1 MASSNNHAASEADRT
16 SSEVPHDFANV
27 PPPSPMLDHSFTLQA
42 VMEMQRSMGQQT
54 EAINQLGRTIN
65 TLDSRTKS
73 VEDELSKVNTRLA
86 IAASILAILLV
97 VGGYIIDKVWDSAWV
112 LIADQIKK

>member
-1 MASSNNHAASEADRT
+1 MASPNNHAASEANRT

-27 PPPSPMLDHSFTLQA
+27 PPPPMLDHSFTLQA

>member
-1 MASSNNHAASEADRT
+1 MASSNNHAASETDRT

-27 PPPSPMLDHSFTLQA
+27 PPPMLDHSFTLQA
-42 VMEMQRSMGQQT
+42 VMEMHRSIGQQT

-65 TLDSRTKS
+65 SLDSRTKS
-73 VEDELSKVNTRLA
+73 VEDELSKVNTKLA

-112 LIADQIKK
+112 LIAEQIKK

>member
-1 MASSNNHAASEADRT
+1 MASPNDHAANEANRT

-27 PPPSPMLDHSFTLQA
+27 PPPAMLDHSFTLQA

>member
-1 MASSNNHAASEADRT
+1 MVSSNDHAASEANRT
-16 SSEVPHDFANV
+16 TSEVPRDFANV
-27 PPPSPMLDHSFTLQA
+27 PPPMLDHSFTLQA

-54 EAINQLGRTIN
+54 EAIHQLGRTIN
-65 TLDSRTKS
+65 ALDSRAKS

-86 IAASILAILLV
+86 IAASILTILLV

-112 LIADQIKK
+112 LIADQIKKQ

>member
-1 MASSNNHAASEADRT
+1 MASPNNHAANEANRT

-27 PPPSPMLDHSFTLQA
+27 PPPMLDHSFTLQA

-65 TLDSRTKS
+65 TLDSRT
-73 VEDELSKVNTRLA
+73 NR
-86 IAASILAILLV
+86 
-97 VGGYIIDKVWDSAWV
+97 
-112 LIADQIKK
+112 